1 MGWLR
6 KKAKQI
12 GNAFKKVGKFLKK
25 GLGKIGKFFGKLGP
39 LGSLALG
46 FIFPGFGQ
54 GIFNFIKDIPG
65 LGKVFSGVVDFAGK
79 VGNTVYDSVTG
90 AIQGGLDRIGTVFG
104 KENLGQGFKTFVDN
118 VTGLGETTS
127 VQEEVAS
134 GAIKGGDVSSG
145 VVPTEEAID
154 VSKGFEITQGKD
166 GKFKITKETNR
177 FFDIRKEN
185 PELSFKESFKMSD
198 EGKAYKNFNLVTK
211 AGSIINQA
219 EENEEYLKEMQA
231 INKASYFS
239 TQGQALLSSTG
250 VDNFSRSGTGMNFLD
265 TSSFNPD
272 IDTASQYRQLFGIT
286 SNIDPRD
293 IPTYGYT
300 FENYLEDKAIG

>member
-46 FIFPGFGQ
+46 FMFPGFGQ

-90 AIQGGLDRIGTVFG
+90 AIQGGLDRIGAVFG

-118 VTGLGETTS
+118 VTGLGEKTTETVTDTATDIVADTTTDAVS
-127 VQEEVAS
+127 EQTIFGPLRENPKFSTEAVKEAVEEKT
-134 GAIKGGDVSSG
+134 KG
-145 VVPTEEAID
+145 
-154 VSKGFEITQGKD
+154 
-166 GKFKITKETNR
+166 

-185 PELSFKESFKMSD
+185 PDLSFKESFKQSA

-231 INKASYFS
+231 KNQASYFS

-272 IDTASQYRQLFGIT
+272 IDTASQWRQLFGIT

-300 FENYLEDKAIG
+300 FENYLEDKAIA